1 MPKIAGEILSILM
14 KKKENIMKE
23 YKQLLL
29 IGSIV
34 NVYSLIGDDTSVY
47 KAKVLE
53 IDDNAGLV
61 VELSNE
67 QQLILVK

>member
-1 MPKIAGEILSILM
+1 
-14 KKKENIMKE
+14 MKE
-23 YKQLLL
+23 YKAASFL

-61 VELSNE
+61 VELSNGTKKTLNSGE
-67 QQLILVK
+67 VTLHSN